1 MKADFHMHSCFS
13 DGSETILQIFS
24 IAKERGLKAAAITDH
39 DTILGMKEEE
49 KASKKYCI
57 PYIPA
62 AEFTAAEKRMKFHVL
77 GYGIDPENP
86 ELLRYS
92 NCFLE
97 QMNEGSR
104 LQIRKMQRDGIEIE
118 EKEFFEKAGGGPLY
132 RAKLLGVLADHGI
145 LKREEIME
153 SLHSYFGKGAP
164 YEEEDR
170 FHYRSFY
177 EVCTMIKEAGGN
189 VVLAHPGKI
198 KRKDVQ
204 LYHALLRE
212 ECLDGVEVY
221 HHDNP
226 EDVRAELLAVAG
238 DRHLMVTGGSDYHG
252 IYMKKPVLPGAEEL
266 PEELAE
272 GLKHLLSGK
281 RTNSFDS
288 TFV

>member
-13 DGSETILQIFS
+13 DGSETIMQIFS
-24 IAKERGLKAAAITDH
+24 LAKERGLKAVAITDH

-49 KASKKYCI
+49 KASKKYRI

-62 AEFTAAEKRMKFHVL
+62 AEFTASEKGMKFHVL
-77 GYGIDPENP
+77 GYGMDPENA

-97 QMNEGSR
+97 QMNERSR
-104 LQIRKMQRDGIEIE
+104 LQIRKMQQAGIEIE

-132 RAKLLGVLADHGI
+132 RAKLLGVLADHG
-145 LKREEIME
+145 LLRREEIME

-164 YEEEDR
+164 FEEEDH
-170 FHYRSFY
+170 FPYKNFY
-177 EVCTMIKEAGGN
+177 QVCAMIKEAGGN

-198 KRKDVQ
+198 KRKDGP

-212 ECLDGVEVY
+212 ECLDGLEVY

-226 EDVRAELLAVAG
+226 EAVREELLAVAG
-238 DRHLMVTGGSDYHG
+238 DRQLMVTGGSDYHG
-252 IYMKKPVLPGAEEL
+252 IYMKKPALPGAEEL

-272 GLKHLLSGK
+272 GLKHLLSGY
-281 RTNSFDS
+281 FCL
-288 TFV
+288 

>member
-13 DGSETILQIFS
+13 DGSETIMQIFS

-97 QMNEGSR
+97 QMNERSR

-118 EKEFFEKAGGGPLY
+118 EKEFFEKARGGPLY

-164 YEEEDR
+164 YEEDR

-238 DRHLMVTGGSDYHG
+238 DRHLLVTGGSDYHG
-252 IYMKKPVLPGAEEL
+252 IYMKKPALPGAEEL

-272 GLKHLLSGK
+272 GLEHLLSGK

>member
-170 FHYRSFY
+170 FHYKSFY

-252 IYMKKPVLPGAEEL
+252 IYMKKPALPGAEEL

>member
-13 DGSETILQIFS
+13 DGSETIMQIFS

-97 QMNEGSR
+97 QMNERSR

-118 EKEFFEKAGGGPLY
+118 EKEFFEKARGGPLY

-252 IYMKKPVLPGAEEL
+252 IYMKKPALPGDEEL
-266 PEELAE
+266 PEELAK
-272 GLKHLLSGK
+272 GLEHLLSGK